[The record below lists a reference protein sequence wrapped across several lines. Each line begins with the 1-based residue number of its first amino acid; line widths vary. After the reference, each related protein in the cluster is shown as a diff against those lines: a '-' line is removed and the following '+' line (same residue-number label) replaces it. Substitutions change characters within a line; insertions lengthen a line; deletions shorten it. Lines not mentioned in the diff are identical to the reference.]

1 MTPAGNVSEA
11 LAANV
16 FAVVDGVVVTPP
28 LSRRGAGRRDALE
41 DPALAA
47 EDGVEC
53 AERSLSVRRPRRR
66 AGEAFV
72 SATSE
77 PVVPLVRLDGSP
89 IGDGTPGPV
98 TRRLQELFD
107 RRARGG

>member
-1 MTPAGNVSEA
+1 VSEA

-16 FAVVDGVVVTPP
+16 FCVLDGMVVTPP
-28 LSRRGAGRRDALE
+28 LSDG
-41 DPALAA
+41 ALAGVTRSKILRYA
-47 EDGVEC
+47 GEDGIRC
-53 AERSLSVRRPRRR
+53 AERSFGPDVL
-66 AGEAFV
+66 AAALEAFV

-89 IGDGTPGPV
+89 IGDGRPGPM
-98 TRRLQELFD
+98 TRRLQALFD